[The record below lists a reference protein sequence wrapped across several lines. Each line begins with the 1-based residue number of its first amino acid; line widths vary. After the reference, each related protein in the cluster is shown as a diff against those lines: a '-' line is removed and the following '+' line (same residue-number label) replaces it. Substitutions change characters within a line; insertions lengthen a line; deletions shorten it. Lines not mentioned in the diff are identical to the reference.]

1 MFSKVEYKLYLQ
13 NAPKWATKIK
23 EGDTRYSLDKAR
35 QISPIFANLIELQLQ
50 EEDIKK
56 KYVEM
61 YEQGKLSA
69 IKEIKELI
77 ELNTALVN
85 LTAKLN
91 VLAESYFSSKVYDA
105 EIEENIRNYM
115 KSIEAIGNY
124 IDKRIWLIEKSVIKG
139 DD

>member
-77 ELNTALVN
+77 QLNTELVN
-85 LTAKLN
+85 LTTKLN
-91 VLAESYFSSKVYDA
+91 VLAESYFSSKVQDKG
-105 EIEENIRNYM
+105 IEEEIKRYM
-115 KSIEAIGNY
+115 VAISYINNY
-124 IDKRIWLIEKSVIKG
+124 IDNRVWLIENSFKG